1 MSHGREGVLAD
12 MLPRANENFRARRLT
27 KATVFAFMFVVLAAL
42 TSSCD
47 LDGASKK
54 RAEAAN
60 SATASSQQPR
70 TNLPMPPVES
80 AHRASTAAP
89 RGTWTQL
96 DGRRAA
102 LEDYRGQVVVLDFWA
117 TYCPPCR
124 EEIPHLV
131 KLQRRFG
138 PQGFKVI
145 GLNVGGEDDRPK
157 VPDFVKQY
165 GIQYQLAD
173 PDDETVQL
181 FLASDDRIPQT
192 FVFDRQ
198 RRLIT
203 HLVGYDE
210 DAAADLEQA
219 VTTALSSKTD

>member
-1 MSHGREGVLAD
+1 
-12 MLPRANENFRARRLT
+12 MLLRVNENFRARRLT
-27 KATVFAFMFVVLAAL
+27 KATVFAFMLVALVALA
-42 TSSCD
+42 SSCD

-60 SATASSQQPR
+60 SAPAASQQPR

-80 AHRASTAAP
+80 AHRASAAAP
-89 RGTWTQL
+89 RGAWTQL

-131 KLQRRFG
+131 ELQKRFG
-138 PQGFKVI
+138 PQGLKVV
-145 GLNVGGEDDRPK
+145 GLNVGGEEDRPK
-157 VPDFVKQY
+157 ISDFVKRYQ
-165 GIQYQLAD
+165 IQYQLGS
-173 PDDETVQL
+173 PDENTVGL
-181 FLASDDRIPQT
+181 FLADDDRIPHT
-192 FVFDRQ
+192 FVIDRQ
-198 RRLIT
+198 GRLVHDI
-203 HLVGYDE
+203 VGYDE

-219 VTTALSSKTD
+219 IATALSTKAD

>member
-1 MSHGREGVLAD
+1 MRLRITEA
-12 MLPRANENFRARRLT
+12 FRARRTTMAL
-27 KATVFAFMFVVLAAL
+27 ALAAL
-42 TSSCD
+42 LACACACE

-54 RAEAAN
+54 QSASKETTPAA
-60 SATASSQQPR
+60 AQQPR
-70 TNLPMPPVES
+70 TSLPMPPVEP
-80 AHRASTAAP
+80 AHRTANAATP

-96 DGRRAA
+96 DGRREA

-124 EEIPHLV
+124 EEVPHLV

-145 GLNVGGEDDRPK
+145 GLNVGGDDDRPK

-173 PDDETVQL
+173 PDEETVQL

-198 RRLIT
+198 GRLIT

-210 DAAADLEQA
+210 EAAADLEKA